1 MLPLAVSFV
10 QSIWSWG
17 ESVLIKTV
25 HVSHI
30 GRVRSVNED
39 SAWIRDLETGYI
51 LGIVADGMG
60 GHLAGDTASR
70 LAVETLV
77 GDLRSLEPGLSHAS
91 LSAALSDAILHAN
104 EVIYSTASANDKY
117 HNMGTTVV
125 AALLNDAGGVIG
137 HIGDSRA
144 YKISGQQMIQLT
156 EDHTLV
162 NELFKNG
169 QISKEDVTHHPRRN
183 VLTRALGTD
192 AEVKVD
198 MDNVKLEEGEVLLLC
213 SDGLSN
219 LVSNEQI
226 IRVAGNLELPLEE
239 RADRL
244 LQLALLAGGDDN
256 ITVALF
262 EMQKDSAA
270 TETGCES

>member
-1 MLPLAVSFV
+1 MLPCQV
-10 QSIWSWG
+10 
-17 ESVLIKTV
+17 
-25 HVSHI
+25 
-30 GRVRSVNED
+30 
-39 SAWIRDLETGYI
+39 
-51 LGIVADGMG
+51 
-60 GHLAGDTASR
+60 
-70 LAVETLV
+70 
-77 GDLRSLEPGLSHAS
+77 
-91 LSAALSDAILHAN
+91 ALSDAILHAN
-104 EVIYSTASANDKY
+104 EVIFRTASTDDKY

-125 AALLNDAGGVIG
+125 AALLNDAEGVIG

-144 YKISGQQMIQLT
+144 YKIAGKEVFQLT

-162 NELFKNG
+162 NELYKNG
-169 QISKEDVTHHPRRN
+169 QISKEDVSHHPRRN

-198 MDNVKLEEGEVLLLC
+198 MDAVRLEEGEVLLLC

-226 IRVAGNLELPLEE
+226 IQVAGNLDLPLED

-262 EMQKDSAA
+262 EPQQQDAPQV
-270 TETGCES
+270 ETGCES